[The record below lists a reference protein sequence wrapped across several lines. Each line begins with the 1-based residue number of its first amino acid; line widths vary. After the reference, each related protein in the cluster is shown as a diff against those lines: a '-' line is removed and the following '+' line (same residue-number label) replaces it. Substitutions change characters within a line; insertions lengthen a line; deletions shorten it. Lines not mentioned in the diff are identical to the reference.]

1 MIKMNSE
8 NFLTDH
14 KNIPVINIMPV
25 HANTSDNGDAEEK
38 LQTTKDIFLKWSET
52 LTIHSIP
59 NIFRTKHITIKLIW
73 IGAFLISSGLCS
85 FLVYSSINNYLGFNV
100 VTTIKV
106 VRETPIIFPSI
117 TICNANPFVTESSF
131 KTVYSITKSNFGVD
145 LYDVLNPNIP
155 LNFLKSNYTLFERFI
170 TLNYMIK
177 QIVTMPSLKEKQI
190 EFGFPFSKFIV
201 ACFFALEP
209 CNENDFI
216 QYYDM
221 MFGTCYRFNSG
232 KFKNGSSTN
241 LRSTTRAGTLNS
253 LVLELF
259 VGDAS
264 DPRSMS
270 MSSGAQIFIHN
281 DSLTPN
287 LFEGLSLNVG
297 TLTNIAVH
305 KTYSSKLPSPY
316 SECTDN
322 LNDMNSYD
330 SEYYRMTMSTNNSYR
345 QSDCFDLCYQN
356 YLNKKCKCYDAL
368 VRSIDI
374 LLMPCITAN
383 ETVCQIETLKY
394 FSTKSNE
401 ICADQCP
408 AECYTTTY
416 SFKSSIQAYPSQSYA
431 YSMLK
436 DASLLAR
443 FENKTNL
450 DYETLKEN
458 ILAVNVYFEALEST
472 MIDEGKQMELVD
484 LIASIGGTMGLF
496 LGISVLSLFEIVEI
510 LLEILLSK
518 TKKLK
523 SNKIKN
529 ILLK

>member
-1 MIKMNSE
+1 MNSE
-8 NFLTDH
+8 FFLTESKH
-14 KNIPVINIMPV
+14 KETIPINIMP
-25 HANTSDNGDAEEK
+25 ANEANIHVKDTEETAK
-38 LQTTKDIFLKWSET
+38 EIFLKWSET

-59 NIFRTKHITIKLIW
+59 NIFRTKHIIIKLIW
-73 IGAFLISSGLCS
+73 IGAFLISSGLCGY
-85 FLVYSSINNYLGFNV
+85 LVYSSINNYLEFNV

-131 KTVYSITKSNFGVD
+131 NTVYNIIKSKFEVD
-145 LYDVLNPNIP
+145 LYNILDPNIT
-155 LNFLKSNYTLFERFI
+155 LNLLNSNYTLFERFI
-170 TLNYMIK
+170 TLNYLIK
-177 QIVTMPSLKEKQI
+177 QITTMPSLKEKKI
-190 EFGFPFSKFIV
+190 EFGFPFSKFVV

-209 CNENDFI
+209 CNENDFV
-216 QYYDM
+216 QYYSM

-232 KFKNGSSTN
+232 KLKNGSSTN
-241 LRSTTRAGTLNS
+241 LRSTTRASTLNS

-287 LFEGLSLNVG
+287 MFEGLSLNVG
-297 TLTNIAVH
+297 TMTYIAVH
-305 KTYSSKLPSPY
+305 KTYSSKLPFPY
-316 SECTDN
+316 SDCTDN
-322 LNDMNSYD
+322 LNDIGSYD
-330 SEYYRMTMSTNNSYR
+330 SEYFRMTMSTNNSYR
-345 QSDCFDLCYQN
+345 QSDCFSLCYQI
-356 YLNKKCKCYDAL
+356 YLNKKCKCYDAI
-368 VRSIDI
+368 VRSVDFS
-374 LLMPCITAN
+374 LVPCINTKEAI
-383 ETVCQIETLKY
+383 CQIETMKY

-416 SFKSSIQAYPSQSYA
+416 SFKSSTQAYPARSYA
-431 YSMLK
+431 YSLLK
-436 DASLLAR
+436 DESMLAR
-443 FENKTNL
+443 FENKTNV

-472 MIDEGKQMELVD
+472 TIDEGKQMEMVD
-484 LIASIGGTMGLF
+484 LIAGIGGTLGLF
-496 LGISVLSLFEIVEI
+496 LGISVLSLFEVVEI

-518 TKKLK
+518 TKKQK